1 MQAGCRIPAWKI
13 PQQHCL
19 EQMKHTPLSESAES
33 LSHFASA
40 ENAHR
45 HALTLGLAP
54 CIIAGQ
60 EMGYFHCPYVSEMSE
75 RLLCFLKRK
84 DPQRDDLGLLS
95 TSSLEG
101 WPWEVLDKLFQ
112 DGFGPHLYIHWISE
126 LWSLWWTVL
135 WNGTLIWPAAA
146 INTPVLLIWFF
157 LCSHLREAH
166 L

>member
-1 MQAGCRIPAWKI
+1 MSLSRSGSSQWSDGAGAQAVY
-13 PQQHCL
+13 
-19 EQMKHTPLSESAES
+19 
-33 LSHFASA
+33 SHFASA

-101 WPWEVLDKLFQ
+101 
-112 DGFGPHLYIHWISE
+112 
-126 LWSLWWTVL
+126 
-135 WNGTLIWPAAA
+135 
-146 INTPVLLIWFF
+146 
-157 LCSHLREAH
+157 
-166 L
+166 